1 MKKKTRKEDNL
12 FILKINLIIAYL
24 DRFIMAI
31 FDSEVGFVSLIL
43 FSTIDYKKK
52 NSNNFYF
59 RKR

>member
-24 DRFIMAI
+24 GRFIMAI

-43 FSTIDYKKK
+43 FSPIDYKKK
-52 NSNNFYF
+52 FE
-59 RKR
+59 